1 MPDSLCTVG
10 IIFGFD
16 RHKVNRNGLLWA
28 HDEVLHD
35 FSRHVT
41 EHGLPANHRGPPTSG
56 KDAVMVG
63 SRSRSAAILAL
74 VVTGTTALAHTKTA
88 AGFDH
93 VRSDRAP
100 IRALLASGYERSATF
115 RRLVDDIGQLPG
127 IVYITETVKLSQCMD
142 GALLHTVGGSGQTP
156 ILRVVIKTNLA
167 GDYAIGILAHELQH
181 VAETLRAGLTSG
193 TAMGV
198 LFASLDRD
206 GSSSKFETEEARLV
220 AARVIEELRGR
231 AKR

>member
-1 MPDSLCTVG
+1 
-10 IIFGFD
+10 
-16 RHKVNRNGLLWA
+16 
-28 HDEVLHD
+28 
-35 FSRHVT
+35 
-41 EHGLPANHRGPPTSG
+41 
-56 KDAVMVG
+56 MVG
-63 SRSRSAAILAL
+63 SLGRSAAILAL
-74 VVTGTTALAHTKTA
+74 VVINTTALAHANTA

-142 GALLHTVGGSGQTP
+142 GALLHAVGGSGQMP

-167 GDYAIGILAHELQH
+167 GDYAIGVLAHELQH
-181 VAETLRAGLTSG
+181 VAETLRAGPLTSG
-193 TAMGV
+193 TAMGA

-220 AARVIEELRGR
+220 AARVIEELRGT